1 MNCEICGS
9 EIKGEPYKTKIDN
22 SVMVTC
28 KECSRYGKVQSKP
41 QPTNKRTPKGKNNNN
56 RNNYNNRPKNQAYS
70 RKTKEEEY
78 ELVEDFAKII
88 RQKREI
94 KGLTQKQ
101 LGEQMYEKES
111 VIHKIEN
118 GKMVPDEKIAKKL
131 EKILNISIIEKTDS
145 DEREF
150 QDVRRFKEA
159 TIGDIARI
167 KRK

>member
-70 RKTKEEEY
+70 RKTMYHIIACKY
-78 ELVEDFAKII
+78 GNMNQELK
-88 RQKREI
+88 
-94 KGLTQKQ
+94 
-101 LGEQMYEKES
+101 
-111 VIHKIEN
+111 
-118 GKMVPDEKIAKKL
+118 
-131 EKILNISIIEKTDS
+131 
-145 DEREF
+145 
-150 QDVRRFKEA
+150 
-159 TIGDIARI
+159 
-167 KRK
+167 